1 MTRDARTT
9 MESLERCFSL
19 RIIKSR
25 RPRVTSVNVFKNK
38 SKLVEQGLGGGRRN
52 SGCYLRRRRRR
63 RRRERKACAI
73 AANLVYRNNHGHHG
87 SA

>member
-25 RPRVTSVNVFKNK
+25 RPRATSVNVFKNK
-38 SKLVEQGLGGGRRN
+38 SKLVEQGLKRGGISADEIVAVTCVVVVVVVVVVVNER
-52 SGCYLRRRRRR
+52 SGVCNCSQPRVQ
-63 RRRERKACAI
+63 K
-73 AANLVYRNNHGHHG
+73 
-87 SA
+87 